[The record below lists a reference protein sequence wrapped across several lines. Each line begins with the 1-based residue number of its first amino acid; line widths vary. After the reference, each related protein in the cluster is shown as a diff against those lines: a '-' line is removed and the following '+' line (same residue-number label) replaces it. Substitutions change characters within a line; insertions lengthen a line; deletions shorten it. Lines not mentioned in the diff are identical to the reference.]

1 MIKYFDKNKVE
12 VLDFGSNGHYSIPLE
27 KDIVIVQVSVPCYEL
42 GDEVCTYLFQIL
54 VLKDDTS
61 WKSDYVNSDG
71 TPTEYTREVI
81 NQISGTEY
89 DKEVYDKAEVA
100 FTYLEDIPNVTYRK

>member
-12 VLDFGSNGHYSIPLE
+12 VLDYGSNGHYPIPLE

-42 GDEVCTYLFQIL
+42 ADEVCTYLFQIL

-89 DKEVYDKAEVA
+89 DKEVYDKTEAA